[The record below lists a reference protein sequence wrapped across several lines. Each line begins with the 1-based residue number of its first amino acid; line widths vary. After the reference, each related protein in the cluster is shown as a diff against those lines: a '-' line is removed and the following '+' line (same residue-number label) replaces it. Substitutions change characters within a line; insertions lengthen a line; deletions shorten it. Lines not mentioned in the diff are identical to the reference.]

1 MAAAVTENKYYL
13 KTLHE
18 EIGLFDRKLAHL
30 MKHGVYATDEE
41 RDAAAKKLSKK
52 RETLAETAR
61 RLASEGIEYKTSEL
75 PRSFLPEGTVAEAV
89 PVEAAE
95 PEAATEAATAAGQ
108 PNRTARRQASAYAGT
123 SLDWEQSIRDY
134 MSNKKA

>member
-13 KTLHE
+13 KSLHE

-30 MKHGVYATDEE
+30 MKHGVYASDEE
-41 RDAAAKKLSKK
+41 RDAAARKLTKK

-75 PRSFLPEGTVAEAV
+75 PRSFLPEGV
-89 PVEAAE
+89 E
-95 PEAATEAATAAGQ
+95 PEAAPQAAVEAEAAAPAAAGQ
-108 PNRTARRQASAYAGT
+108 LNRTARRQASAYAGT

>member
-13 KTLHE
+13 KSLHE

-30 MKHGVYATDEE
+30 MKHGVYSSEEE
-41 RDAAAKKLSKK
+41 RDAAAKKLTKK

-61 RLASEGIEYKTSEL
+61 RLAAEGIEYKASEL
-75 PRSFLPEGTVAEAV
+75 PKSFLPEGTVIDAA

-95 PEAATEAATAAGQ
+95 PEATPAVTAGQ

-134 MSNKKA
+134 MSNKKS

>member
-13 KTLHE
+13 KSLHE

-41 RDAAAKKLSKK
+41 RDAAAKKLTKK

-61 RLASEGIEYKTSEL
+61 RLAAEGIEFKTSEL
-75 PRSFLPEGTVAEAV
+75 PRSFLPEGTVVEAA
-89 PVEAAE
+89 PVEAE
-95 PEAATEAATAAGQ
+95 PEVAAVASASGQ